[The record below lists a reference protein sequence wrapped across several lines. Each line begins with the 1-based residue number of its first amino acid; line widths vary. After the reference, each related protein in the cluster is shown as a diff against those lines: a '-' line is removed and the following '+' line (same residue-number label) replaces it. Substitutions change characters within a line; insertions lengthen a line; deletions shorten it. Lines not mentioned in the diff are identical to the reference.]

1 MTLHCARNIQY
12 ILAVVVLLVF
22 LPFALCFLVFGI
34 IYHYCEKMMGV
45 AQRVNHFFGR
55 YLLLHSDE
63 VRNGVIKNQDVLK
76 YGTASM
82 VYRLLKN
89 EKNRNKIRKSESK
102 NIVR

>member
-1 MTLHCARNIQY
+1 MTLRNARNIQY
-12 ILAVVVLLVF
+12 TLAVVILLVF
-22 LPFALCFLVFGI
+22 LPFAVCYLVFGI
-34 IYHYCEKMMGV
+34 LYYYTEKMMFY

-55 YLLLHSDE
+55 YLFLHSDE
-63 VRNGVIKNQDVLK
+63 VRNGVIQNQDMLK